1 LPSVWDAVQID
12 LPPLRAAMAQ
22 ESSALAAADP
32 RGPYQERRYGFRRGG
47 MSEADE
53 EELDFFLMANLRPAT
68 TGLPMVVWVSERG
81 LARHDVRV
89 KVSAVHGA
97 RVQHTNMATVAV
109 RPTPRLVAGQLS
121 AADLQAVNQW
131 IRLNEATLVAYWDC
145 QIDTAELI
153 QRLRALS
160 PPVPP

>member
-1 LPSVWDAVQID
+1 
-12 LPPLRAAMAQ
+12 
-22 ESSALAAADP
+22 
-32 RGPYQERRYGFRRGG
+32 
-47 MSEADE
+47 MSDADE

-89 KVSAVHGA
+89 MVSTVHGP
-97 RVQHTNMATVAV
+97 RVQYANMATVAV
-109 RPTPRLVAGQLS
+109 RPAPRLVAGHLS
-121 AADLQAVNQW
+121 AADLQPVSDWIQLNQ
-131 IRLNEATLVAYWDC
+131 AALVAYWDC

-153 QRLRALS
+153 QRLRPLS